1 MSEFF
6 LLYLTVFLFPHD
18 ASAGQDL
25 EARPRHGGHAL
36 SCRLGVA
43 TPAAPALDAVVIQA
57 AQAVQ
62 QVNQSTANQT
72 PLFRPAEEKQQCT
85 SPQQIKQRSSDL
97 KEKNNNVPVHSELN
111 TALQN

>member
-6 LLYLTVFLFPHD
+6 LLYLTILLFPHD
-18 ASAGQDL
+18 TSAGQDL

-36 SCRLGVA
+36 PRGLGVA
-43 TPAAPALDAVVIQA
+43 TPAAPALNAVVIQA

-72 PLFRPAEEKQQCT
+72 ALFRPGGEK
-85 SPQQIKQRSSDL
+85 
-97 KEKNNNVPVHSELN
+97 
-111 TALQN
+111 